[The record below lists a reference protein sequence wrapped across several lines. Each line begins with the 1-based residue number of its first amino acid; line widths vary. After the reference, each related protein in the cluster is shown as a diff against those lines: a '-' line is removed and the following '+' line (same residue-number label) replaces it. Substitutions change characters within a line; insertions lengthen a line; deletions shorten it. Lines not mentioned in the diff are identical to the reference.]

1 MQMSSS
7 ASTIDFLGLV
17 SLFESSD
24 TSVIENTDGTELES
38 YDLLEHDSLDFSAQ
52 RQGRSSHG
60 TSPIA
65 EVSTGPL
72 VLVKQEF
79 AKIPNNSGS
88 TFGRNKKRYRE
99 KKTAVPTLID
109 MHPYLGRNDLA
120 IEYFKSVGVIK
131 NRVDEQCELKY
142 AVKPGRAG
150 SKPEPRQ
157 CKGFLVERKFD
168 KRDGQG
174 DPVYSRFYR
183 CTK

>member
-38 YDLLEHDSLDFSAQ
+38 YDWLEHDSLDFSAQ

-131 NRVDEQCELKY
+131 NLVNEQCEIRLK
-142 AVKPGRAG
+142 VKPGRAG

-157 CKGFLVERKFD
+157 C
-168 KRDGQG
+168 QG
-174 DPVYSRFYR
+174 VLSIFVIILCYR
-183 CTK
+183 ILC

>member
-24 TSVIENTDGTELES
+24 TSAIENTDGTELES
-38 YDLLEHDSLDFSAQ
+38 YDFLEHDSLEFPAQ

-99 KKTAVPTLID
+99 KK
-109 MHPYLGRNDLA
+109 NSCS
-120 IEYFKSVGVIK
+120 YFNRHASVF
-131 NRVDEQCELKY
+131 R
-142 AVKPGRAG
+142 P
-150 SKPEPRQ
+150 
-157 CKGFLVERKFD
+157 
-168 KRDGQG
+168 
-174 DPVYSRFYR
+174 
-183 CTK
+183 